1 VTEQEAVVQAA
12 KRSFT
17 KTAGTMMKTQLI
29 TTLILLWNQN
39 SMRRLRYSSQRSQD
53 GPTKTGEVLLVS
65 YAKRP
70 ADVTHLCGVQDYV
83 SLTTALHKT
92 DEK

>member
-1 VTEQEAVVQAA
+1 MQQRARREARV
-12 KRSFT
+12 K
-17 KTAGTMMKTQLI
+17 
-29 TTLILLWNQN
+29 
-39 SMRRLRYSSQRSQD
+39 SQD
-53 GPTKTGEVLLVS
+53 GPTKTGEVLVGS